1 MKTKHF
7 CMLLSAIFMFAACEK
22 SEKLSTPSGLQGQ
35 QMGNTIVLA
44 WNRVDGASNY
54 EIQRNGMFLGSVNAT
69 NYTDNNPDNGYNSY
83 EVIATDGQ
91 SRSQAAYVNV
101 FFNGDSSG
109 GNEGSGGAN
118 PGGTTVSIT
127 QSNLAGYWHG
137 KTQVY
142 LGGSSYDYSDYYI
155 NLSSTGIWESIH
167 VISSTK
173 CAVTY
178 GTWRLSG
185 STLNVEVEGQN
196 NFENG
201 NCTARYNGT
210 TRTDLYGIE
219 TLTTNSMSY
228 TTGQY
233 PYLQTF
239 EFEKVYSIPA
249 SYKHNSDL

>member
-1 MKTKHF
+1 
-7 CMLLSAIFMFAACEK
+7 
-22 SEKLSTPSGLQGQ
+22 
-35 QMGNTIVLA
+35 
-44 WNRVDGASNY
+44 
-54 EIQRNGMFLGSVNAT
+54 MFLGSSYST
-69 NYTDNNPDNGYNSY
+69 NYTDNNPSNGYNSY

-101 FFNGDSSG
+101 FFNGGSSG
-109 GNEGSGGAN
+109 GNGGGGSN
-118 PGGTTVSIT
+118 PGGNTVSIT

-137 KTQVY
+137 KTQTY
-142 LGGSSYDYSDYYI
+142 SGGSSYDYSDYYI
-155 NLSSTGIWESIH
+155 NMSSTGIWERVHI
-167 VISSTK
+167 ISSSS

-185 STLNVEVEGQN
+185 STLYVQVEGEN

-201 NCTARYNGT
+201 TCKARYSGSS
-210 TRTDLYGIE
+210 RTDLYGVE
-219 TLTTNSMSY
+219 TLTTNSMVY

>member
-1 MKTKHF
+1 MKAKHF
-7 CMLLSAIFMFAACEK
+7 CMLLLTVGLFAACEK
-22 SEKLSTPSGLQGQ
+22 STKLTAPSGLQGQ
-35 QMGNTIVLA
+35 QMGNSIVLA
-44 WNRVDGASNY
+44 WNRVDGAISY
-54 EIQRNGMFLGSVNAT
+54 EIQRNGMFLGSSYST
-69 NYTDNNPDNGYNSY
+69 NYTDNNPSSGYNSY

-137 KTQVY
+137 KTQTY
-142 LGGSSYDYSDYYI
+142 SGGSSYDYSDYYI